1 MARGSI
7 SATGSHA
14 GARQQR
20 SAGVATRRKILDAAE
35 ALFGERTY
43 DTVSLRDIAGR
54 AKVTLHLASYHFGTK
69 EQLFGA
75 VVARR
80 AAVLSELRQARLT
93 QLAAHR
99 ALTPEAILDAFM
111 RPLFEKMASGSRG
124 WRSYLLILTQLG
136 HGNRWLE
143 ILHDNFDPTA
153 ELFLKKLAE
162 ALPEIPHKTLM
173 RGFALALV
181 AMLQT
186 LSRNRRLDALSGGEI
201 SADDLE
207 EAYRVLL
214 QFSVAGLQ
222 GLRPVMR
229 RSHPNRRDE

>member
-1 MARGSI
+1 V
-7 SATGSHA
+7 
-14 GARQQR
+14 GA
-20 SAGVATRRKILDAAE
+20 ATRRKILDAAE
-35 ALFGERTY
+35 ALFGESTY

-80 AAVLSELRQARLT
+80 AALLSELREQRLA
-93 QLAAHR
+93 QIAEEE
-99 ALTPEAILDAFM
+99 ALSPEAILDAFM
-111 RPLFEKMASGSRG
+111 RPLFEKMATGSPG

-136 HGNRWLE
+136 QSNRWLE
-143 ILHDNFDPTA
+143 LLRTNFDPTA
-153 ELFLKKLAE
+153 ELFLKRLVA
-162 ALPEIPHKTLM
+162 ALPDIPRATLM

-186 LSRNRRLDALSGGEI
+186 LSRNRRLDALSGGKL
-201 SADDLE
+201 SADDLD

-214 QFSVAGLQ
+214 KFSVGGLES
-222 GLRPVMR
+222 LRR
-229 RSHPNRRDE
+229 KR

>member
-1 MARGSI
+1 MAKRSTSVTVSI
-7 SATGSHA
+7 A
-14 GARQQR
+14 GVVRRPR
-20 SAGVATRRKILDAAE
+20 SGGVATRRKILDAAE

-43 DTVSLRDIAGR
+43 DTVSLRDIAKR
-54 AKVTLHLASYHFGTK
+54 AKVTLHLASYHFGSK
-69 EQLFGA
+69 ERLYGT

-80 AAVLSELRQARLT
+80 AAVLAELRQERLAE
-93 QLAAHR
+93 LAAHGT
-99 ALTPEAILDAFM
+99 LSPEEILEAFM
-111 RPLFEKMASGSRG
+111 RPLFEKMVSGSRG

-143 ILHDNFDPTA
+143 ILHVNFDPTA

-162 ALPEIPHKTLM
+162 ALPDIPRTTLM

-186 LSRNRRLDALSGGEI
+186 LSRNRRLDALSGGKV

-222 GLRPVMR
+222 GLRPVNR
-229 RSHPNRRDE
+229 RSRANGPR

>member
-1 MARGSI
+1 MARGTI
-7 SATGSHA
+7 RATGSTA
-14 GARQQR
+14 GAARQPR
-20 SAGVATRRKILDAAE
+20 SAGVATRRRILDAAE

-54 AKVTLHLASYHFGTK
+54 AKITLHLASYHFGTK

-80 AAVLSELRQARLT
+80 AAVLSGLREERLA
-93 QLAAHR
+93 QLTAHGTP
-99 ALTPEAILDAFM
+99 TPEAILNAFM
-111 RPLFEKMASGSRG
+111 HPLFEKMMSGSRG

-136 HGNRWLE
+136 QGNRWLE
-143 ILHDNFDPTA
+143 ILHTNFDPTA
-153 ELFLKKLAE
+153 ELFLKRLAA
-162 ALPEIPHKTLM
+162 ALPDVPHTTLM

-186 LSRNRRLDALSGGEI
+186 LSRNRRLDALSGGKL
-201 SADDLE
+201 SADDLG

-214 QFSVAGLQ
+214 KFSVGGLES
-222 GLRPVMR
+222 LRPVR
-229 RSHPNRRDE
+229 R